1 MTRKRS
7 KFASVGFAI
16 FAAAVLYIGA
26 YFVRGKFVR
35 EHLVCHREFKT
46 QSEMNLFAPL
56 WRIEDYL
63 REIQGEE
70 FLPGFERLI

>member
-1 MTRKRS
+1 MTPK
-7 KFASVGFAI
+7 KDKIAFVGIAVI
-16 FAAAVLYIGA
+16 AAAVLYIGA

-46 QSEMNLFAPL
+46 ESEMNSFAPL

-63 REIQGEE
+63 RETRGEE
-70 FLPGFERLI
+70 FLPGFERSK

>member
-1 MTRKRS
+1 MKKARQAVA
-7 KFASVGFAI
+7 FIGISVLTPAI
-16 FAAAVLYIGA
+16 LYAGA
-26 YFVRGKFVR
+26 YFIRGTFHR

-63 REIQGEE
+63 REMRGEE
-70 FLPGFERLI
+70 FVPGFENSN